1 MLIGLTGGI
10 GSGKTTIAAGLRE
23 LGYPVYESDR
33 QAKQIILTNP
43 MVRSQVEWL
52 FGSEV
57 LENNTYHTDLVAKQ
71 VFHRPALLEQL
82 NRIVHPAV
90 AFDLQEWAHQTVHD
104 HPEQP
109 VCIVESAI
117 LFESGLDKLCEKVI
131 AVTAP
136 ESVRIQRTVAR
147 DHISEE
153 QVRARMQAQDT
164 AVDISRA
171 DYIVNNDGTA
181 EIRTLCLQIQD
192 YFRTFAG

>member
-10 GSGKTTIAAGLRE
+10 GSGKSTIAAGLRE
-23 LGYPVYESDR
+23 LGYPTYDSDQ
-33 QAKQIILTNP
+33 QAKHIILTNP

-71 VFHRPALLEQL
+71 VFRQPALLEQL
-82 NRIVHPAV
+82 NQIVHPAV
-90 AFDLQEWAHQTVHD
+90 AFDLQEWAHQTAHD

-109 VCIVESAI
+109 VCLVESAI

-131 AVTAP
+131 AITAP
-136 ESVRIQRTVAR
+136 EAVRIQRTMAR

-153 QVRARMQAQDT
+153 KVRARMQAQDT
-164 AVDISRA
+164 EVDIDRA
-171 DYIVNNDGTA
+171 DYIVNNDGTT
-181 EIRTLCLQIQD
+181 EIHTLCLQIQD